1 MNKYRIN
8 KNTLAILPMEN
19 GNSLI
24 YEVNKVL
31 VINKNTFSII
41 KNNILM
47 DGSTYDGRI
56 KNVKDLTGYNYKSPI
71 LVDCKNNIIF
81 FPTCLPRLKNV
92 SWININS
99 IKNINFD
106 SKNNLSIIK
115 LINGNSIKINI
126 SFYALNK
133 QILRASR
140 YEHLLRKN
148 EV

>member
-56 KNVKDLTGYNYKSPI
+56 KSVKDLTGYNYKSPI

-81 FPTCLPRLKNV
+81 FPTCSPRLKNV